1 MPREMEF
8 DKLIQV
14 LLDEHRQMKAEL
26 EKVEAAT
33 LERNFPR
40 ASEHLRELESI
51 FKRHIEDEEAQVIRL
66 LIGSLGRDGA
76 AEEIK
81 VFQQHRPIYALMQQ
95 VSRLSS
101 LATQELESEEAS
113 LRKLFDD
120 HTAAEEGRVFP
131 RALGCYRRPS

>member
-1 MPREMEF
+1 M
-8 DKLIQV
+8 LIQV
-14 LLDEHRQMKAEL
+14 LLDEHREMKAEL
-26 EKVEAAT
+26 EMIEVAT
-33 LERNFPR
+33 LARDYPK

-81 VFQQHRPIYALMQQ
+81 VFQQHRPIYALMKQ

-101 LATQELESEEAS
+101 LAPQELEAEEAS
-113 LRKLFDD
+113 LRNLFDD
-120 HTAAEEGRVFP
+120 HTAAEEGRAFP
-131 RALGCYRRPS
+131 RALECYRRPG